1 MLAVGDVER
10 EDDAVVE
17 RDLFADGVVTTRGA
31 ARVVVG
37 LELSDGSRDDVA
49 PALCDGVPDGE
60 ADGSSCVSAAAGV
73 TPLAKPSAH
82 GTSQA
87 DVVGTAYVRRPTCS
101 IVASTDEANTE

>member
-73 TPLAKPSAH
+73 TPLVKPSAH

-87 DVVGTAYVRRPTCS
+87 DVVGTAYVRRPILS
-101 IVASTDEANTE
+101 PVAKAESVFTL